1 MMTMSGGSSSLLSIF
16 TSIFTIYVVLFAII
30 NASLTTAQNRIHDQ
44 STTDPSE
51 VRALN
56 SMFEQWKIKA
66 DTKKWNISGEPC
78 SGSAID
84 DSIDIEDNDSLNPF
98 IKCDCTFNNGSLCH
112 ITKLKVYQMDA
123 VGPIPEE
130 LWTLTFLSYLNLG
143 YNFLTGSVSP
153 SIGTLINMKYLSLAG
168 NALSGELPKELGLL
182 TQLLSLLF
190 SENNF
195 SGTLPPELGNL
206 KKLQYLIIASS
217 GVSGKIPSTFAN
229 LQSMQILWAQ
239 DNELIGKIPDFIGS
253 WAFQGNSLQGPIPS
267 TFANLTSLTELRLS
281 EISNASSTL
290 AFVTNMKSLSFLELR
305 NSEIIGSIP
314 SNINK
319 FTKLTHLDLSFNK
332 LNGQIPDSLFNM
344 SSLSALFLGN
354 NSLNGTLPQQKI
366 SASLLIVDLSYNN
379 LVGNIPSW
387 INNQQNL
394 QLNLVGNN
402 LTIDNSSNSTLLLGL
417 NCLQRNFPC
426 NRDRPL
432 YSNFGINCGGE
443 QISSSNGIVYEKDD
457 EALGPATHFVT
468 SSKRWAVSNVGLFS
482 WTDVNPNSYSYTST
496 SSSKV
501 TSTLD
506 SGLFQTVRLSSSS
519 LRYYGLGLENGNY
532 TVKLHFAE
540 TAFENSRTWKSLGR
554 RIFDI
559 YIQGNRVIQN
569 FDIRKEAGGISF
581 RAVQKEFKARVSQNY
596 LEIHLLWAGKGT
608 CCIPNY
614 GTYGPSISAISVIP
628 DFTPTVSDISPALS
642 KKKNQTSMIVG
653 IIVGAFILS
662 FFGYL
667 APEYAML
674 GHLTEKT
681 DVFAFGVVALEILT
695 GRPNYDQSLAEE
707 KAYLFEW
714 AWNMYEDNR
723 EIELIDSTLSE
734 FNKEEVRRIIQVAF
748 LCTRT
753 SPTARPSMSKV
764 VALLSGDTDV
774 NTEVSRPG
782 YLVDWK
788 FNDVNDLLSRIAQGS
803 DPTLYS
809 LGSST
814 SMESAQSIQWM
825 IKAGTQQWNI
835 SGELCSGAAVDDSI
849 DIDDDDSLNPLIKCN
864 CTFSNASLCHIT
876 KLKVSGLNVIGPIP
890 EELWTLTFLS
900 YLDLSSNLLTGSIS
914 PLIGNLTNIQY
925 LSLGINALSGEVPK
939 ELGQL
944 TELIILTFS
953 LNNFSGPLPP
963 ELGNL
968 NKLEQLLITS
978 SGVSGEIPSTFANL
992 QSMQTF
998 WVDDNELTGKIP
1010 NFVGSWSNLTSLA
1023 LSGNSIQGPIPS
1035 TFANLTSLTDMW
1047 LSEIS
1052 NASSTLAFL
1061 TNMKSLSFLQM
1072 RNSDFSGSIPSNIG
1086 ELRELKQLD
1095 LSFNKLNGQIPD
1107 SLFNMSSLSA
1117 LFLGNNSLNGT
1128 LPQRKIASLLTIDLS
1143 YNNLVGTIPSWVN
1156 NQQNL
1161 QLNLVG
1167 NNFIIDNSN
1176 NSTLLLGLNC
1186 LQRNFPCNQD
1196 RPLYSNFAIN
1206 CGGKEIKSSDGVV
1219 YEKDDNPLGP
1229 ATHFVTSSKRWAV
1242 SNVGLFLWTENA
1254 KYISTS
1260 SQFTSTLDSGLFQT
1274 ARLSASSLRYYGLGL
1289 QNGNY
1294 NVKLQFAETAFENSQ
1309 TWKSIGRRVFDIYI
1323 QGNRVIQNFD
1333 IRKEAG
1339 GISFKEVQKEFKAR
1353 VSQNYL
1359 EIHLFWAG
1367 EGTCCMPVVGTYGP
1381 SISAISA
1388 IADFT
1393 PTLSNIPPT
1402 LSKKKNQTSLIVG
1415 IIIGTAILSFLSVLV
1430 AFYVVQT
1437 RKKSQMFD
1445 DDGKH
1450 FSIGYLAPEYAM
1462 LGHLTEKTDVFAF
1475 GVVALEIL
1483 TGRPNSDPSLG
1494 EEKAYL
1500 LEWAWNLYEDN
1511 REIELID
1518 STLSEFN
1525 KEEVRRIIQ
1534 VAFLCTRTSPT
1545 ARPSM
1550 SKVVALLSGDTDVN
1564 TEVSRPGYLVD
1575 WKFNDVNALM
1585 SRIAQGPDPT
1595 LYSLG
1600 SSSSREAVAVP
1611 PPGDGLAHPVFQET
1625 NSECVATHVVPPSSN
1640 VGLSLDM
1647 KPLSSSFELS
1657 ATNVEFLSSNFEL
1670 LTTDVCISSNGMSNL
1685 VGNNFTI
1692 DNSNNSNFLLDSNFA
1707 INCGGEQI
1715 TSSDGVVYEK
1725 DDETLGPATH
1735 FVTRSKRWAVS
1746 NVGRFAW
1753 NDNLSYTSTS
1763 SSQIT
1768 NTLDSELFQTARI
1781 SASSLRYYGL
1791 GLQNGNYTVKLH
1803 FAETTFENS
1812 RTWTSLG
1819 RRIFDIFI
1827 QGNRVMQNFDIRKEA
1842 GVISFRAVQKEF
1854 KAVVSQNYLEIHL
1867 FWAGKGTCCIPTYG
1881 DYGPSISAISA
1892 TQDFTPTVSNIS
1904 PSLSNKKSRTRLIAG
1919 ITVGV
1924 VILSFMSILVAFY
1937 LIQRRKKS
1945 QMNDDDDGTH
1955 FSIHFGYLA
1964 PEYAMLGH
1972 LTEKTDVFA
1981 FGVVALEI
1989 LTGRPNSDPDLG
2001 EEKAYLLEW
2010 AWNLHEEGR
2019 EIELVD
2025 SKLSEFIEQ
2034 EVRRIIQVAFLC
2046 TRTSPTARPS
2056 MSKVVTMLSVDPD
2069 VDTEFLRPSYL
2080 VDWKYNDVSS
2090 LMSRIAQGTDPC
2102 TSMKADA

>member
-1 MMTMSGGSSSLLSIF
+1 MMIMSGGSSSLLSIF

-253 WAFQGNSLQGPIPS
+253 WSNLTNLAFQGNSLQGPIPS

-402 LTIDNSSNSTLLLGL
+402 FNIDNSSNSTLLLGL

-662 FFGYL
+662 FLSALVAFYVVQRRNKCQMFDDDEFSGMDVKPFVFGYAELKMATNDFDSSNKLGEGGFGPVYKGTLKDGRVVAVKQLSLTSHQGKSQFVAEIATISAVQHRNLVKLYGCCIERDKRLLVYEYMENKSLDQALFGKQRLNLNWSTRFDICLGIARGLTYLHEESRIRIVHRDVKCSNILLDSYLIPKISDFGLAKLYDDKMTHISTRVAGTIGYL

-814 SMESAQSIQWM
+814 SMES
-825 IKAGTQQWNI
+825 G
-835 SGELCSGAAVDDSI
+835 
-849 DIDDDDSLNPLIKCN
+849 
-864 CTFSNASLCHIT
+864 
-876 KLKVSGLNVIGPIP
+876 
-890 EELWTLTFLS
+890 
-900 YLDLSSNLLTGSIS
+900 
-914 PLIGNLTNIQY
+914 
-925 LSLGINALSGEVPK
+925 
-939 ELGQL
+939 
-944 TELIILTFS
+944 
-953 LNNFSGPLPP
+953 
-963 ELGNL
+963 
-968 NKLEQLLITS
+968 
-978 SGVSGEIPSTFANL
+978 
-992 QSMQTF
+992 
-998 WVDDNELTGKIP
+998 
-1010 NFVGSWSNLTSLA
+1010 
-1023 LSGNSIQGPIPS
+1023 
-1035 TFANLTSLTDMW
+1035 
-1047 LSEIS
+1047 
-1052 NASSTLAFL
+1052 
-1061 TNMKSLSFLQM
+1061 
-1072 RNSDFSGSIPSNIG
+1072 
-1086 ELRELKQLD
+1086 
-1095 LSFNKLNGQIPD
+1095 
-1107 SLFNMSSLSA
+1107 
-1117 LFLGNNSLNGT
+1117 
-1128 LPQRKIASLLTIDLS
+1128 
-1143 YNNLVGTIPSWVN
+1143 
-1156 NQQNL
+1156 
-1161 QLNLVG
+1161 
-1167 NNFIIDNSN
+1167 
-1176 NSTLLLGLNC
+1176 
-1186 LQRNFPCNQD
+1186 
-1196 RPLYSNFAIN
+1196 
-1206 CGGKEIKSSDGVV
+1206 
-1219 YEKDDNPLGP
+1219 
-1229 ATHFVTSSKRWAV
+1229 
-1242 SNVGLFLWTENA
+1242 
-1254 KYISTS
+1254 
-1260 SQFTSTLDSGLFQT
+1260 
-1274 ARLSASSLRYYGLGL
+1274 
-1289 QNGNY
+1289 
-1294 NVKLQFAETAFENSQ
+1294 
-1309 TWKSIGRRVFDIYI
+1309 
-1323 QGNRVIQNFD
+1323 
-1333 IRKEAG
+1333 
-1339 GISFKEVQKEFKAR
+1339 
-1353 VSQNYL
+1353 
-1359 EIHLFWAG
+1359 
-1367 EGTCCMPVVGTYGP
+1367 
-1381 SISAISA
+1381 
-1388 IADFT
+1388 
-1393 PTLSNIPPT
+1393 
-1402 LSKKKNQTSLIVG
+1402 
-1415 IIIGTAILSFLSVLV
+1415 
-1430 AFYVVQT
+1430 
-1437 RKKSQMFD
+1437 
-1445 DDGKH
+1445 
-1450 FSIGYLAPEYAM
+1450 AM
-1462 LGHLTEKTDVFAF
+1462 L
-1475 GVVALEIL
+1475 
-1483 TGRPNSDPSLG
+1483 PS
-1494 EEKAYL
+1494 
-1500 LEWAWNLYEDN
+1500 
-1511 REIELID
+1511 
-1518 STLSEFN
+1518 
-1525 KEEVRRIIQ
+1525 
-1534 VAFLCTRTSPT
+1534 
-1545 ARPSM
+1545 
-1550 SKVVALLSGDTDVN
+1550 
-1564 TEVSRPGYLVD
+1564 
-1575 WKFNDVNALM
+1575 
-1585 SRIAQGPDPT
+1585 
-1595 LYSLG
+1595 
-1600 SSSSREAVAVP
+1600 
-1611 PPGDGLAHPVFQET
+1611 
-1625 NSECVATHVVPPSSN
+1625 SEC
-1640 VGLSLDM
+1640 LS
-1647 KPLSSSFELS
+1647 
-1657 ATNVEFLSSNFEL
+1657 
-1670 LTTDVCISSNGMSNL
+1670 
-1685 VGNNFTI
+1685 
-1692 DNSNNSNFLLDSNFA
+1692 
-1707 INCGGEQI
+1707 
-1715 TSSDGVVYEK
+1715 
-1725 DDETLGPATH
+1725 
-1735 FVTRSKRWAVS
+1735 
-1746 NVGRFAW
+1746 
-1753 NDNLSYTSTS
+1753 
-1763 SSQIT
+1763 
-1768 NTLDSELFQTARI
+1768 
-1781 SASSLRYYGL
+1781 
-1791 GLQNGNYTVKLH
+1791 
-1803 FAETTFENS
+1803 
-1812 RTWTSLG
+1812 
-1819 RRIFDIFI
+1819 
-1827 QGNRVMQNFDIRKEA
+1827 
-1842 GVISFRAVQKEF
+1842 
-1854 KAVVSQNYLEIHL
+1854 
-1867 FWAGKGTCCIPTYG
+1867 
-1881 DYGPSISAISA
+1881 
-1892 TQDFTPTVSNIS
+1892 
-1904 PSLSNKKSRTRLIAG
+1904 
-1919 ITVGV
+1919 
-1924 VILSFMSILVAFY
+1924 
-1937 LIQRRKKS
+1937 
-1945 QMNDDDDGTH
+1945 
-1955 FSIHFGYLA
+1955 
-1964 PEYAMLGH
+1964 
-1972 LTEKTDVFA
+1972 
-1981 FGVVALEI
+1981 
-1989 LTGRPNSDPDLG
+1989 
-2001 EEKAYLLEW
+2001 
-2010 AWNLHEEGR
+2010 
-2019 EIELVD
+2019 
-2025 SKLSEFIEQ
+2025 
-2034 EVRRIIQVAFLC
+2034 
-2046 TRTSPTARPS
+2046 
-2056 MSKVVTMLSVDPD
+2056 
-2069 VDTEFLRPSYL
+2069 
-2080 VDWKYNDVSS
+2080 
-2090 LMSRIAQGTDPC
+2090 
-2102 TSMKADA
+2102 

>member
-1 MMTMSGGSSSLLSIF
+1 MNVILF
-16 TSIFTIYVVLFAII
+16 TEFLGMDV
-30 NASLTTAQNRIHDQ
+30 
-44 STTDPSE
+44 
-51 VRALN
+51 
-56 SMFEQWKIKA
+56 K
-66 DTKKWNISGEPC
+66 
-78 SGSAID
+78 
-84 DSIDIEDNDSLNPF
+84 PF
-98 IKCDCTFNNGSLCH
+98 IFYYAE
-112 ITKLKVYQMDA
+112 LKMATND
-123 VGPIPEE
+123 
-130 LWTLTFLSYLNLG
+130 FD
-143 YNFLTGSVSP
+143 
-153 SIGTLINMKYLSLAG
+153 
-168 NALSGELPKELGLL
+168 
-182 TQLLSLLF
+182 
-190 SENNF
+190 
-195 SGTLPPELGNL
+195 
-206 KKLQYLIIASS
+206 SS
-217 GVSGKIPSTFAN
+217 
-229 LQSMQILWAQ
+229 
-239 DNELIGKIPDFIGS
+239 
-253 WAFQGNSLQGPIPS
+253 
-267 TFANLTSLTELRLS
+267 
-281 EISNASSTL
+281 
-290 AFVTNMKSLSFLELR
+290 
-305 NSEIIGSIP
+305 
-314 SNINK
+314 
-319 FTKLTHLDLSFNK
+319 NK
-332 LNGQIPDSLFNM
+332 LGEGGFGPVY
-344 SSLSALFLGN
+344 
-354 NSLNGTLPQQKI
+354 KV
-366 SASLLIVDLSYNN
+366 LI
-379 LVGNIPSW
+379 
-387 INNQQNL
+387 
-394 QLNLVGNN
+394 
-402 LTIDNSSNSTLLLGL
+402 
-417 NCLQRNFPC
+417 
-426 NRDRPL
+426 
-432 YSNFGINCGGE
+432 
-443 QISSSNGIVYEKDD
+443 
-457 EALGPATHFVT
+457 
-468 SSKRWAVSNVGLFS
+468 
-482 WTDVNPNSYSYTST
+482 
-496 SSSKV
+496 
-501 TSTLD
+501 
-506 SGLFQTVRLSSSS
+506 
-519 LRYYGLGLENGNY
+519 
-532 TVKLHFAE
+532 
-540 TAFENSRTWKSLGR
+540 
-554 RIFDI
+554 
-559 YIQGNRVIQN
+559 
-569 FDIRKEAGGISF
+569 
-581 RAVQKEFKARVSQNY
+581 
-596 LEIHLLWAGKGT
+596 
-608 CCIPNY
+608 
-614 GTYGPSISAISVIP
+614 
-628 DFTPTVSDISPALS
+628 
-642 KKKNQTSMIVG
+642 
-653 IIVGAFILS
+653 
-662 FFGYL
+662 GYL

-695 GRPNYDQSLAEE
+695 GRPNSDPSLAEE
-707 KAYLFEW
+707 KAYLLEW

-788 FNDVNDLLSRIAQGS
+788 FNDVNDLLSRIAQGCNATIKPMPQLAHPMLQDTNS
-803 DPTLYS
+803 
-809 LGSST
+809 
-814 SMESAQSIQWM
+814 EQWM

-849 DIDDDDSLNPLIKCN
+849 DIDDDDLLNPLIKCN
-864 CTFSNASLCHIT
+864 CTFNNASLCHIT

-1128 LPQRKIASLLTIDLS
+1128 LPQRKIASLLTI
-1143 YNNLVGTIPSWVN
+1143 
-1156 NQQNL
+1156 
-1161 QLNLVG
+1161 
-1167 NNFIIDNSN
+1167 
-1176 NSTLLLGLNC
+1176 TLLLGLNC

-1367 EGTCCMPVVGTYGP
+1367 EGTCCMPVAGTYGP

-1393 PTLSNIPPT
+1393 PTLHNIPPT

-1430 AFYVVQT
+1430 AFYVVRT

-1450 FSIGYLAPEYAM
+1450 FSMYIASSNGYLAPEYAM

-1600 SSSSREAVAVP
+1600 SSSSMEAVAVP

-1625 NSECVATHVVPPSSN
+1625 NSEVS
-1640 VGLSLDM
+1640 D
-1647 KPLSSSFELS
+1647 
-1657 ATNVEFLSSNFEL
+1657 
-1670 LTTDVCISSNGMSNL
+1670 IS
-1685 VGNNFTI
+1685 
-1692 DNSNNSNFLLDSNFA
+1692 
-1707 INCGGEQI
+1707 
-1715 TSSDGVVYEK
+1715 
-1725 DDETLGPATH
+1725 
-1735 FVTRSKRWAVS
+1735 
-1746 NVGRFAW
+1746 
-1753 NDNLSYTSTS
+1753 
-1763 SSQIT
+1763 
-1768 NTLDSELFQTARI
+1768 
-1781 SASSLRYYGL
+1781 
-1791 GLQNGNYTVKLH
+1791 
-1803 FAETTFENS
+1803 
-1812 RTWTSLG
+1812 
-1819 RRIFDIFI
+1819 
-1827 QGNRVMQNFDIRKEA
+1827 
-1842 GVISFRAVQKEF
+1842 
-1854 KAVVSQNYLEIHL
+1854 
-1867 FWAGKGTCCIPTYG
+1867 
-1881 DYGPSISAISA
+1881 
-1892 TQDFTPTVSNIS
+1892 
-1904 PSLSNKKSRTRLIAG
+1904 
-1919 ITVGV
+1919 
-1924 VILSFMSILVAFY
+1924 
-1937 LIQRRKKS
+1937 
-1945 QMNDDDDGTH
+1945 
-1955 FSIHFGYLA
+1955 
-1964 PEYAMLGH
+1964 
-1972 LTEKTDVFA
+1972 
-1981 FGVVALEI
+1981 
-1989 LTGRPNSDPDLG
+1989 
-2001 EEKAYLLEW
+2001 
-2010 AWNLHEEGR
+2010 
-2019 EIELVD
+2019 
-2025 SKLSEFIEQ
+2025 
-2034 EVRRIIQVAFLC
+2034 
-2046 TRTSPTARPS
+2046 
-2056 MSKVVTMLSVDPD
+2056 
-2069 VDTEFLRPSYL
+2069 
-2080 VDWKYNDVSS
+2080 
-2090 LMSRIAQGTDPC
+2090 
-2102 TSMKADA
+2102 

>member
-1 MMTMSGGSSSLLSIF
+1 MIMSGSGSGGSSSFLLPIF
-16 TSIFTIYVVLFAII
+16 CIVTVYYVVWFAII
-30 NASLTTAQNRIHDQ
+30 NASSITSQPTTA
-44 STTDPSE
+44 PSE
-51 VRALN
+51 VTALN
-56 SMFEQWKIKA
+56 SIFE
-66 DTKKWNISGEPC
+66 
-78 SGSAID
+78 
-84 DSIDIEDNDSLNPF
+84 
-98 IKCDCTFNNGSLCH
+98 
-112 ITKLKVYQMDA
+112 
-123 VGPIPEE
+123 
-130 LWTLTFLSYLNLG
+130 
-143 YNFLTGSVSP
+143 
-153 SIGTLINMKYLSLAG
+153 
-168 NALSGELPKELGLL
+168 
-182 TQLLSLLF
+182 
-190 SENNF
+190 
-195 SGTLPPELGNL
+195 
-206 KKLQYLIIASS
+206 
-217 GVSGKIPSTFAN
+217 
-229 LQSMQILWAQ
+229 
-239 DNELIGKIPDFIGS
+239 
-253 WAFQGNSLQGPIPS
+253 
-267 TFANLTSLTELRLS
+267 
-281 EISNASSTL
+281 
-290 AFVTNMKSLSFLELR
+290 
-305 NSEIIGSIP
+305 
-314 SNINK
+314 
-319 FTKLTHLDLSFNK
+319 
-332 LNGQIPDSLFNM
+332 
-344 SSLSALFLGN
+344 
-354 NSLNGTLPQQKI
+354 
-366 SASLLIVDLSYNN
+366 
-379 LVGNIPSW
+379 
-387 INNQQNL
+387 
-394 QLNLVGNN
+394 
-402 LTIDNSSNSTLLLGL
+402 
-417 NCLQRNFPC
+417 
-426 NRDRPL
+426 
-432 YSNFGINCGGE
+432 
-443 QISSSNGIVYEKDD
+443 
-457 EALGPATHFVT
+457 
-468 SSKRWAVSNVGLFS
+468 
-482 WTDVNPNSYSYTST
+482 
-496 SSSKV
+496 
-501 TSTLD
+501 
-506 SGLFQTVRLSSSS
+506 
-519 LRYYGLGLENGNY
+519 
-532 TVKLHFAE
+532 
-540 TAFENSRTWKSLGR
+540 
-554 RIFDI
+554 
-559 YIQGNRVIQN
+559 
-569 FDIRKEAGGISF
+569 
-581 RAVQKEFKARVSQNY
+581 
-596 LEIHLLWAGKGT
+596 
-608 CCIPNY
+608 
-614 GTYGPSISAISVIP
+614 
-628 DFTPTVSDISPALS
+628 
-642 KKKNQTSMIVG
+642 
-653 IIVGAFILS
+653 
-662 FFGYL
+662 
-667 APEYAML
+667 
-674 GHLTEKT
+674 
-681 DVFAFGVVALEILT
+681 
-695 GRPNYDQSLAEE
+695 
-707 KAYLFEW
+707 
-714 AWNMYEDNR
+714 
-723 EIELIDSTLSE
+723 
-734 FNKEEVRRIIQVAF
+734 
-748 LCTRT
+748 
-753 SPTARPSMSKV
+753 
-764 VALLSGDTDV
+764 
-774 NTEVSRPG
+774 
-782 YLVDWK
+782 
-788 FNDVNDLLSRIAQGS
+788 
-803 DPTLYS
+803 
-809 LGSST
+809 
-814 SMESAQSIQWM
+814 QWM

-849 DIDDDDSLNPLIKCN
+849 DIDDDDLLNPLIKCN
-864 CTFSNASLCHIT
+864 CTFNNASLCHIT

-944 TELIILTFS
+944 TELIVLTFS

-1393 PTLSNIPPT
+1393 PTLHNIPPT

-1445 DDGKH
+1445 DDEFLGMDVKPFIFGYAELKTATNDFDSSNKLGEGGFGPVYKGILEDGSVIAVKQLSLTSHQGKSQFVAEIATISAVQH
-1450 FSIGYLAPEYAM
+1450 RNLVKLYGCCIERHKRLLVYEYMENKSLDQALFGKQSLYLNWPTRFDICLGIARGLAYLHEESRIRIVHRDVKCSNILLDSYLTPKISDFGLAKLYDDKMTHISTRVAGTIGYLAPEYAM

-1600 SSSSREAVAVP
+1600 SSSSMEAVAVP

-1625 NSECVATHVVPPSSN
+1625 NSEVS
-1640 VGLSLDM
+1640 D
-1647 KPLSSSFELS
+1647 
-1657 ATNVEFLSSNFEL
+1657 
-1670 LTTDVCISSNGMSNL
+1670 IS
-1685 VGNNFTI
+1685 
-1692 DNSNNSNFLLDSNFA
+1692 
-1707 INCGGEQI
+1707 
-1715 TSSDGVVYEK
+1715 
-1725 DDETLGPATH
+1725 
-1735 FVTRSKRWAVS
+1735 
-1746 NVGRFAW
+1746 
-1753 NDNLSYTSTS
+1753 
-1763 SSQIT
+1763 
-1768 NTLDSELFQTARI
+1768 
-1781 SASSLRYYGL
+1781 
-1791 GLQNGNYTVKLH
+1791 
-1803 FAETTFENS
+1803 
-1812 RTWTSLG
+1812 
-1819 RRIFDIFI
+1819 
-1827 QGNRVMQNFDIRKEA
+1827 
-1842 GVISFRAVQKEF
+1842 
-1854 KAVVSQNYLEIHL
+1854 
-1867 FWAGKGTCCIPTYG
+1867 
-1881 DYGPSISAISA
+1881 
-1892 TQDFTPTVSNIS
+1892 
-1904 PSLSNKKSRTRLIAG
+1904 
-1919 ITVGV
+1919 
-1924 VILSFMSILVAFY
+1924 
-1937 LIQRRKKS
+1937 
-1945 QMNDDDDGTH
+1945 
-1955 FSIHFGYLA
+1955 
-1964 PEYAMLGH
+1964 
-1972 LTEKTDVFA
+1972 
-1981 FGVVALEI
+1981 
-1989 LTGRPNSDPDLG
+1989 
-2001 EEKAYLLEW
+2001 
-2010 AWNLHEEGR
+2010 
-2019 EIELVD
+2019 
-2025 SKLSEFIEQ
+2025 
-2034 EVRRIIQVAFLC
+2034 
-2046 TRTSPTARPS
+2046 
-2056 MSKVVTMLSVDPD
+2056 
-2069 VDTEFLRPSYL
+2069 
-2080 VDWKYNDVSS
+2080 
-2090 LMSRIAQGTDPC
+2090 
-2102 TSMKADA
+2102 